1 MRLTIKE
8 FEKQWGELYPDEVK
22 HLKHNRCTSVI
33 TSDITGHALCGFYRR
48 MSNEQIKAGMQR
60 VC

>member
-48 MSNEQIKAGMQR
+48 MSNE
-60 VC
+60 